1 MILLSCTGAGWIKGG
16 AKAPSLSFEGWGPG
30 EGRKRNPFH
39 LAANAVCDPHHKGS
53 GAQNGAAGRNCGFAS
68 SAPGGAK
75 PQFPWRAFS
84 LHEQREN
91 GHYPRSQKT
100 QRPSSVTASPCHLP
114 PGEGK
119 GGPSGT
125 PAPTGCGGA
134 RTLIRQPPA
143 DTLPQGKA
151 KRAIG
156 SRPCGARERGGGANS
171 SLAERGTKS
180 GTEEPGA
187 KEEKGRAFP
196 C

>member
-119 GGPSGT
+119 ASDW
-125 PAPTGCGGA
+125 
-134 RTLIRQPPA
+134 QPP
-143 DTLPQGKA
+143 LR
-151 KRAIG
+151 RAG
-156 SRPCGARERGGGANS
+156 EGGRSKLLPCGEGDEKRDGRTRREGRKRQGFPLLILDRGGTMEYSESRQN
-171 SLAERGTKS
+171 L
-180 GTEEPGA
+180 
-187 KEEKGRAFP
+187 
-196 C
+196 